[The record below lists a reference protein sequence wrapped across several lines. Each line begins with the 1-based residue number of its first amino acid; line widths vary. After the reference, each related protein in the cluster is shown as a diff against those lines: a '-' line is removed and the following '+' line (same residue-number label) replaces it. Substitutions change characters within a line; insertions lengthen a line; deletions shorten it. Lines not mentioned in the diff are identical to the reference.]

1 MKIIEIISYQDLY
14 AKLKDRQMP
23 VKIAYKLNKLNAQLA
38 TEVAFYQESVQKIL
52 NECAQKDEEGNY
64 IPNED
69 QTGVMIKPE
78 LLEEC
83 YTKINELQ
91 NLKVPIPDITFA
103 LDELDCLGI
112 TPAEL
117 GCLIPLIQE

>member
-1 MKIIEIISYQDLY
+1 MKIIEIVSYQNLY

-38 TEVAFYQESVQKIL
+38 TEVVFYQESVQKIL
-52 NECAQKDEEGNY
+52 SECAQKDEEGNY

-83 YTKINELQ
+83 HTKINELQ
-91 NLKVPIPDITFA
+91 NLKVPIPDITFT

-117 GCLIPLIQE
+117 DCLIPLIQE